1 MGWDFPRRR
10 TPLLT
15 CLGNPETLPSHGKA
29 LVSEKKRHTETLD
42 CAFPSS
48 ALHNE
53 PGVRT

>member
-10 TPLLT
+10 TPLLI
-15 CLGNPETLPSHGKA
+15 CPGNPETLPSHGKA